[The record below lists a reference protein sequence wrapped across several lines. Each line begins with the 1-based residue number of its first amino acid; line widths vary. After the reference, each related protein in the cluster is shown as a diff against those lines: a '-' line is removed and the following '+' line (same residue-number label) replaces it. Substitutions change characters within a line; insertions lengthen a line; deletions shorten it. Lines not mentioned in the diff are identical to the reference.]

1 MTDSLKDTLLLTI
14 IHHIRNGKGHVL
26 SYHQAVSGAARQ
38 QGIDHHAIIS
48 SDPEISDTAFG
59 CDNIHH
65 ASHNLLELEREPMM
79 TLVKSPAFYKLVPD
93 TFRLAADLAA
103 AFRQIGTANKRI
115 FVFYESFNP
124 FQLAALF
131 IAYFQLGRPAGWTF
145 LLLMRGSDK
154 WGLEE
159 HSLMSR
165 GFHFGFWV
173 LLKLNSYITRA
184 GVRLLSDS
192 ETVAR
197 RLREYYREPVTVFP
211 IPHTASTGD
220 AGPKSSRDEE
230 KVKLWWPGHPRPD
243 KGASLINALI
253 SHDDPRLAR
262 FELAHA
268 RTDLLDAR
276 QAAIGTR
283 ELNPMLSRNA
293 YIEQFEEAD
302 AILLPYSKSVYN
314 EATSGVFV
322 ETIFHARVPFVTSET
337 WMADELRRFNLE
349 WAIFDGT
356 VQDLIER
363 LASVDFS
370 DLPAEFGDMVKHY
383 RIYHSVSSFGRHL
396 ETAMTQDV

>member
-1 MTDSLKDTLLLTI
+1 MTDTLKNTALLTI

-38 QGIDHHAIIS
+38 KGIDHHAIIS

-79 TLVKSPAFYKLVPD
+79 TLVKSPAFYKLIPD
-93 TFRLAADLAA
+93 TFRLAAELTT
-103 AFRQIGTANKRI
+103 AFRQIGTAKKRI

-159 HSLMSR
+159 HRLMSR
-165 GFHFGFWV
+165 GFHYGFWV
-173 LLKLNSYITRA
+173 LLKLNSYITRVS
-184 GVRLLSDS
+184 VRLLSDS

-211 IPHTASTGD
+211 IPHTASTGE
-220 AGPKSSRDEE
+220 ASCKPPHNKE
-230 KVKLWWPGHPRPD
+230 KIKLWWPGHPRPD

-253 SHDDPRLAR
+253 SHDDPRLSEY
-262 FELAHA
+262 ELAHSK
-268 RTDLLDAR
+268 TDLLEAR
-276 QAAIGTR
+276 QATISIR
-283 ELNPMLSRNA
+283 ELDPMLSRKA
-293 YIEQFEEAD
+293 YIEQFEKAD
-302 AILLPYSKSVYN
+302 AVLLPYSKSVYN

-322 ETIFHARVPFVTSET
+322 ETIFHARVPFVISET

-356 VQDLIER
+356 VQDLVQR

-370 DLPAEFGDMVKHY
+370 SLPAEFSDMVKHY
-383 RIYHSVSSFGRHL
+383 RSYHSASSFGHHL
-396 ETAMTQDV
+396 EKVMTQDV